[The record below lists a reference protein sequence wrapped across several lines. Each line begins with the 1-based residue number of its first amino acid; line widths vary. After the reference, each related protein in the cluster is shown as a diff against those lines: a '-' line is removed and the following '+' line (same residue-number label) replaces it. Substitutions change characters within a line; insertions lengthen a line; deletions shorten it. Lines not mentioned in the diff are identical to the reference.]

1 MMWHSRV
8 FGYMLHKFLR
18 DGCFSFS
25 RLYSQQYIYFYQKI
39 NWSSRADNDPD
50 EWRTG
55 QRLLFMFVLQCQN
68 PLHQKTLL
76 LHSKMFVSFCWFVEC
91 YWSEYT
97 KHTYLSYLTWLISF
111 RVKRPLCNFCSVCTP
126 THCI

>member
-1 MMWHSRV
+1 MTFPCFRV
-8 FGYMLHKFLR
+8 HVTQIPEGWLFFVFKAVFTAVYIFLPEDKLVQQGGQWPGWMEDR
-18 DGCFSFS
+18 TTTP
-25 RLYSQQYIYFYQKI
+25 LYVCPPVSKPLTSE
-39 NWSSRADNDPD
+39 NPAASLKDVCVV
-50 EWRTG
+50 
-55 QRLLFMFVLQCQN
+55 LLICR
-68 PLHQKTLL
+68 
-76 LHSKMFVSFCWFVEC
+76 EC